1 MIKNNRFL
9 ISAFIGCIIALT
21 GCSDTVDIS
30 FTEHVADESTR
41 IKLDKGELVGF
52 HASNGAKTWLGIPF
66 AKPPV
71 GDLRW
76 RAPQQIAPWDETL
89 AATQHAPRCVQ
100 YTNFLDELEGVEPD
114 QLIGNED
121 CLYLDIYAPSK
132 TPPAQGWPVMVWVHG
147 GSNTWGGANQYDASL
162 LAESKNV
169 VVVVVQYRLGPLGW
183 FFHPSLNQSAQEQQ
197 TANFALLDIISSL
210 QWVQDYITSFAGN
223 KKNITL
229 FGESA
234 GAFDIYA
241 LLSIEKSKDLFH
253 KAILQSGAA
262 FSESLESAANHEY
275 SAENVVSELLKTSNP
290 HAEQIRNI
298 PVDVLYKYYKKNG
311 KIELPRLIADGVTIP
326 KEGVRAYLNKHWHEI
341 AKPLIIGSNKDEAKF
356 YFATNPEL
364 VNRFVGVYPYLPD
377 EELYNRVANYTNKM
391 WRTLAVNKQAQELLN
406 EQYSPIFTYRFDWDD
421 EPSYYG
427 IDIKTL
433 IGTSHTIEIPF
444 VFGTFNN
451 FMGKLGEI
459 LFDEDNK
466 VERELLSAQMMS
478 YWTQFAYTSAPNRG
492 RENELPLWSAVN
504 LQNNKAMALDAKSGK
519 GLTMYATNLS
529 VEAILTQIKQDPRI
543 ESGAKRC
550 FVATQ
555 IASFL
560 DVIDYRI
567 AEFKAQM
574 CAGLNGSS

>member
-1 MIKNNRFL
+1 MTKNNRFL
-9 ISAFIGCIIALT
+9 ISALVGLIIALT

-30 FTEHVADESTR
+30 STEHLADESTR

-66 AKPPV
+66 AQPPV
-71 GDLRW
+71 GELRW

-89 AATQHAPRCVQ
+89 VATKHAPRCVQ

-162 LAESKNV
+162 LAESQNV
-169 VVVVVQYRLGPLGW
+169 VVVVIQFRLGPLGW
-183 FFHPSLNQSAQEQQ
+183 FFHPSLNQSEQTPQ

-210 QWVQDYITSFAGN
+210 KWVQDCISSFEGN

-241 LLSIEKSKDLFH
+241 LLSMDESKGLFH

-262 FSESLESAANHEY
+262 FSESLESSVKHEY
-275 SAENVVSELLKTSNP
+275 SAEKVVSELLETNNP
-290 HAEQIRNI
+290 SAAQIRNI
-298 PVDVLYKYYKKNG
+298 PVDELYQHYKKNG
-311 KIELPRLIADGVTIP
+311 KVELPRLLADGVTIP
-326 KEGVRAYLNKHWHEI
+326 KEGVRAYLQKHWHEI
-341 AKPLIIGSNKDEAKF
+341 GKPLIIGSNKDEAKF

-364 VNRFVGVYPYLPD
+364 VNRFLGVYPYLSD
-377 EELYNRVANYTNKM
+377 ERLYTSVANYTNKM
-391 WRTLAVNKQAQELLN
+391 WRTLAVNKQAQELLT
-406 EQYSPIFTYRFDWDD
+406 EQYSPVFTYRFDWDD
-421 EPSYYG
+421 EPSFYG

-433 IGTSHTIEIPF
+433 IGTSHTVEIPF

-459 LFDEDNK
+459 LFGEDNK
-466 VERELLSAQMMS
+466 AERELLSAQMMS

-492 RENELPLWSAVN
+492 RADELPQWTAVT
-504 LQNNKAMALDAKSGK
+504 LKNNKAMVLDAKSDK
-519 GLTMYATNLS
+519 GLAMYAANLS
-529 VEAILTQIKQDPRI
+529 VEDILTQIRQDPSI
-543 ESGAKRC
+543 ENEAKRC

-555 IASFL
+555 IANFL
-560 DVIDYRI
+560 GEIDYRI
-567 AEFKAQM
+567 AEFKTQM
-574 CAGLNGSS
+574 CAGLDAS